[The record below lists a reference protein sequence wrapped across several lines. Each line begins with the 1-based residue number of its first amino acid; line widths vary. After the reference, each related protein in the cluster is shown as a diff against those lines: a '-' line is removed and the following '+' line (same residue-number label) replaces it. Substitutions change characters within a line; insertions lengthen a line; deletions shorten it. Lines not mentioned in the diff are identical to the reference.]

1 MDFRKLCNPIN
12 ILLASNSPIKIAA
25 IREAAEFVSTR
36 INITPFD
43 SGGSFNEFC
52 NMPENPRGRQ
62 EIESCSKKRLQA
74 MYDNSFADSLKCQRN
89 KNSTNDNLSC
99 DSTSTNLSVWLVPK
113 PFAVISEES
122 KTNKSF
128 NFGGKHDYV
137 FAIESGVIMPDS
149 ECKWAREVTYI
160 SYISSR
166 NNLVFQD
173 SLSYKE
179 PYVSVQTTESF
190 YYPDKITEI
199 LLNNPGFTSTQA
211 VESFLGKKIDE
222 KDPLFPIFGVSRKDI
237 IKDKLV
243 EIFKELGL

>member
-1 MDFRKLCNPIN
+1 MDFRKLSNPIN

-36 INITPFD
+36 INVTPFN

-62 EIESCSKKRLQA
+62 EIESCSKKRLHA
-74 MYDNSFADSLKCQRN
+74 MYDNSFADSLKRQQN
-89 KNSTNDNLSC
+89 KTSTNDNLIFNSA
-99 DSTSTNLSVWLVPK
+99 STNLSVQFVPT
-113 PFAVISEES
+113 PFAVISEAG
-122 KTNKSF
+122 KTNKNF
-128 NFGGKHDYV
+128 RFGGKYDYV

-166 NNLVFQD
+166 NNLIFQD
-173 SLSYKE
+173 SIFYKE
-179 PYVSVQTTESF
+179 PSVSVQTTESF

-199 LLNNPGFTSTQA
+199 LLNNPSFTSTQA
-211 VESFLGKKIDE
+211 VEAFLGKKIEE

-237 IKDKLV
+237 IKNKLV
-243 EIFKELGL
+243 EIFKELEL